1 MADAPWDH
9 IEHVAACEL
18 LERFGAEVTR
28 LHRPSF
34 FVLRWAGPRQAPHV
48 EPVPGAAGLLG
59 VSVGEPWDA
68 VAVVASGRFRSLDQ
82 RSEPP
87 AEVRSGLGGGLQ
99 IACVV
104 SRSGVVGWR
113 LVLPD
118 GSTYAPVPEEGFMLD
133 VLHRALGLATTPP
146 PAGPARLLL
155 YLWVTEIVTLGRFY
169 PARFDWS
176 ATLALNPTAE
186 ADPLLPVEEAEREV
200 LLSNATTRWDVLR
213 RLAAMAT
220 PESTTPEATTEESHL
235 PPPALCDWMDEGMF
249 ARWVLDRLPSTSD
262 ITAAAR
268 PHLTPA
274 AWRRFHHLA
283 HRMEQPLEQA
293 GPSA

>member
-1 MADAPWDH
+1 MADTPWDH
-9 IEHVAACEL
+9 IEHVAACQL
-18 LERFGAEVTR
+18 LERFGAEVAR
-28 LHRPSF
+28 RHSPSF
-34 FVLRWAGPRQAPHV
+34 FVLRWAGPQQAPHV

-82 RSEPP
+82 GSEPP
-87 AEVRSGLGGGLQ
+87 AEVRSGLAGGLQ

-113 LVLPD
+113 LILPD

-146 PAGPARLLL
+146 PAGPARLHL
-155 YLWVTEIVTLGRFY
+155 YLWVAEIVTLGRSY
-169 PARFDWS
+169 PARFNWS
-176 ATLALNPTAE
+176 ATLALNPAAE
-186 ADPLLPVEEAEREV
+186 ADPFLPLEEAEREV
-200 LLSNATTRWDVLR
+200 LQANAAARWEVLR
-213 RLAAMAT
+213 LLAGMAT
-220 PESTTPEATTEESHL
+220 PDSAVEGSHL
-235 PPPALCDWMDEGMF
+235 PPAALCDWMDEGMF
-249 ARWVLDRLPSTSD
+249 ARWVLDRLPSTAQ

-268 PHLTPA
+268 PHLTPE